1 MGKLYKKKQIK
12 PSIAGQGRHPQAK
25 VVSKPQ
31 KNAWNQAA
39 VAQYVLIVLLTG
51 TFFLYDGRIRDPYLA
66 PRFVFVATFVG
77 VAIYWL
83 VVRQKQSL
91 DIASPLTRGF
101 LGIGIAFIAWNIIC
115 TGQSVNITESIFFIA
130 RNFLFFLSFLLMLIL
145 LSRHPNPLTITKALT
160 LALIALS
167 YIGVFQFYDF
177 AFTFIPGNPR
187 PTGISGNRNLYAS
200 FLTLLLPF
208 AFYTLLFAKPI
219 WKGIAAIAISVGIFS
234 VIIGQTRS
242 AWLAFILG
250 AIFFQIGFW
259 IFQKKLPRRMVS
271 NWRWGS
277 LSLAAIIF
285 LAVTI
290 VIQTDKDGKTQALLQ
305 SRLQSLFSLNDLD
318 PANEAGR
325 NINERLIVWKGTV
338 TMIQDAPLM
347 GFGPGNWRLVF
358 PHYGGM
364 SALKDG
370 TPEQI
375 DKVRVQPHN
384 VYLHITSETGIPGL
398 LLMLSLG
405 ILLLIAAL
413 SNMRRAAQPAPIILN
428 LLMVCSLFIMAVD
441 MVFSFPNER
450 IEHGLCMA
458 LIAALVF
465 SGQASS
471 GAQPAKTFYL
481 SSTVYF
487 SAIFPA
493 LLFCITLGSAKW
505 KFDYYQMEVLQAL
518 TTGNHSKVLEAANK
532 GKSKLVT
539 LDPISDPMEFHAARS
554 YAALGQYDKALEEI
568 TIAERFHP
576 NSHRICNTKAVI
588 YLSENRFREAIAPL
602 EKAVRLSPD
611 YQPALINLAY
621 SYYRTDQYEASL
633 QMLNRIDLS
642 QDTTLQN
649 FKQEVQ
655 YRSQQINRDDQ

>member
-1 MGKLYKKKQIK
+1 MGKLHKRKQPK
-12 PSIAGQGRHPQAK
+12 HVGRGRHPEAK
-25 VVSKPQ
+25 VSKPQ
-31 KNAWNQAA
+31 NAWNQAA
-39 VAQYVLIVLLTG
+39 VAQYVVIGLLAG

-66 PRFVFVATFVG
+66 PRFVFVAAFVG
-77 VAIYWL
+77 LAIYWL

-91 DIASPLTRGF
+91 DISAPLTRGF
-101 LGIGIAFIAWNIIC
+101 MGIGIAFIAWNIIC

-130 RNFLFFLSFLLMLIL
+130 RSFLFFLSFLLMLIL
-145 LSRHPNPLTITKALT
+145 LGRQPNPLTIAKALT
-160 LALIALS
+160 LILIVLS

-177 AFTFIPGNPR
+177 AFTSIPGNPR

-208 AFYTLLFAKPI
+208 AFYTLLFAKPL
-219 WKGIAAIAISVGIFS
+219 WKGFAAIAISVGIFS

-250 AIFFQIGFW
+250 AMLFQIGFLML
-259 IFQKKLPRRMVS
+259 QKKLPLQMVR

-277 LSLAAIIF
+277 LSLAVIVLIA
-285 LAVTI
+285 LTI

-305 SRLQSLFSLNDLD
+305 SRLQSLLTLNDLD
-318 PANEAGR
+318 TANEAGR
-325 NINERLIVWKGTV
+325 NINERLIVWKGTA
-338 TMIQDAPLM
+338 TMIKDAPLL

-358 PHYGGM
+358 PRYGGM

-384 VYLHITSETGIPGL
+384 VYLHIASETGIPGL

-405 ILLLIAAL
+405 MLLLLAAL
-413 SNMRRAAQPAPIILN
+413 KNIQRAAQPASVILN

-450 IEHGLCMA
+450 IEHGLLMA
-458 LIAALVF
+458 LVAALVF
-465 SGQASS
+465 AD
-471 GAQPAKTFYL
+471 QPAPPPQSAKSFYL

-505 KFDYYQMEVLQAL
+505 KFDYYQMEILQAL

-539 LDPISDPMEFHAARS
+539 LDPISDPMEFHAARA

-602 EKAVRLSPD
+602 EKAIHLSPD
-611 YQPALINLAY
+611 YQPSLVNLAY

-655 YRSQQINRDDQ
+655 YRLQQINDDAQ